1 MPEFDFWLLV
11 VAIPV
16 VLFAGWIHGAL
27 GLGFPL
33 IATPLIAIFIDVKA
47 AILITLLPTASV
59 NIASV
64 MTAQNVI
71 ATAGKYRLLMLATF
85 MGGIVGSVLLAH
97 TDPSPYRL
105 MLAFF
110 IVVFLLTDHFDFRLN
125 IQPVVSMMLLFGCLA
140 GFAGGTTN
148 VMVAVLIIYFLS
160 VNVARSEMVPAMNL
174 CFLVGKSTQI
184 FVFLI
189 LGVVSF
195 KWLLYTIPLALI
207 SVASLKVGQHF
218 GERIPA
224 DRYRGILKVALLL
237 LAAILIAQF
246 FLQAK

>member
-16 VLFAGWIHGAL
+16 VIFAGWIHGAL

-105 MLAFF
+105 MLAFL

-207 SVASLKVGQHF
+207 SVASLTVGQHF

-237 LAAILIAQF
+237 LAAILIVQF
-246 FLQAK
+246 FIAD

>member
-16 VLFAGWIHGAL
+16 VIFAGWIHGAL

-71 ATAGKYRLLMLATF
+71 ATAGKYRLLLLATF

-105 MLAFF
+105 MLAFL

-207 SVASLKVGQHF
+207 SVASLTVGQHF

-237 LAAILIAQF
+237 LAAILIVQF
-246 FLQAK
+246 FIAD

>member
-1 MPEFDFWLLV
+1 MPEFDFWLLI

-16 VLFAGWIHGAL
+16 VIIAGWIHGAL

-33 IATPLIAIFIDVKA
+33 IATPIIAIFIDVKA

-64 MTAQNVI
+64 MTAQSVI
-71 ATAGKYRLLMLATF
+71 ATVGKYRLLMFATF
-85 MGGIVGSVLLAH
+85 FGAVVGSVLLAH

-105 MLAFF
+105 ILAFL
-110 IVVFLLTDHFDFRLN
+110 IVVFLMTDHFNFRLK

-148 VMVAVLIIYFLS
+148 VMVAVLIIYFIS

-174 CFLVGKSTQI
+174 CFLVGKTTQI
-184 FVFLI
+184 SVFLL
-189 LGVVSF
+189 LGVVSL
-195 KWLLYTIPLALI
+195 KWLIYTVPLALV
-207 SVASLKVGQHF
+207 SVASLKAGQYF

-224 DRYRGILKVALLL
+224 NSYRDILKVILLL

-246 FLQAK
+246 FVAV